1 MKTGLACLKK
11 NLLMCRIFGCIKFS
25 FSLIFLL
32 FSCFFSNAATITSKA
47 TGGAWATGATWI
59 GDVAPAATD
68 DVIIATTGGNVVT
81 IGAAATCTGVLI
93 NSGAILTATTFGLTV
108 NGPWLNNGT
117 YNHGTTSTV
126 TFGGITA
133 AIEPGLG
140 TANFR
145 NISIASGAAMVINTP
160 VTTAGTFVFV
170 TPAASAS
177 NSVTLSSS
185 NTLNVTGAMTLARP
199 TSNTFISKFDVG
211 AGTLTVGGTFTM
223 AATTSTRYSDLA
235 ISTGTA
241 NFNAVTTGTTGCR
254 ILFSDAGVINIA
266 GVVGTSSP
274 TITPSTGTVNYT
286 GLANQGVWASTYYDL
301 HLLEN
306 NIKSLNTGTATI
318 NNVITIDVGTTL
330 NINSRILAFAGS
342 GVHLINNGTFNAST
356 GTINYTGTAAQDILD
371 MTYVNLGFS
380 GAGAKTITD
389 GSTLTITGN
398 WVCSSPTTL
407 TTSTSVLLTGTLS
420 GNGAMVMNTGTI
432 TLQGGWTHTGT
443 FTHGTGLVHY
453 NGAAQS
459 VRGMT
464 YYNLE
469 LSNAGIKTLSNN
481 TAVTNALTINNCT
494 LNYTS
499 RTVTL
504 SGAGTPLVNNGGAI
518 SGTTGTFSFTTSAQ
532 NIPGLTYRN
541 LTFTGLAKTIA
552 DGETLTVGLNWA
564 VGSPTTMTA
573 TASAIV
579 TGLISGSGAITMD
592 TGTITADS
600 SWTNTGV
607 TVPGTSTVYFTN
619 AYAQSLR
626 GNFYNVEFSGAGLK
640 TLSSTT
646 VVNNIM
652 TIGVGSTFSISTL
665 TLSFPATGTPLVNNG
680 TLTGTTGIIV
690 FNGAGTQN
698 VPGLTYRNL
707 TFTGLGEKIITG
719 SPVLVGNLNNSSP
732 MTIATDALVSITG
745 SWVNN
750 NPAQLLTTGSLT
762 LTGSIS
768 GAGAIT
774 MDSGTI
780 TVGTSWTHTGLLTPG
795 TGIVEYNGAGA
806 QSVRGTTYNDLV
818 FTGAGTK
825 TIATGTTITVTN
837 NWSADAPVTMT
848 GSAGANITGNISG
861 SGSITLGSGTI
872 ALEGNWTNNGTWT
885 PGTGLV
891 NYDGATQSVAALNYY
906 RLQISIGGVKTLA
919 GNTAVSNLLTLSSP
933 ATLNLSSFNLTIT
946 GSGTPVVATGTLEP
960 ATSTVFFT
968 NALSTTI
975 PALNY
980 YNLDGTGGAR
990 TLASSGTIGIEGA
1003 FTPGAGA
1010 YTITNS
1016 TIHFNGSAAQT
1027 IPAFNY
1033 HNLNAT
1039 AGDRVLDPLGTIRIS
1054 GIFTPGTGAFT
1065 ITTSTVDFNG
1075 TAAQTIPEFT
1085 FNELF
1090 LSEAGVKTVL
1100 TGNAV
1105 NANTITIQTGAGLS
1119 LEGTSVLN
1127 ITN

>member
-1 MKTGLACLKK
+1 MY
-11 NLLMCRIFGCIKFS
+11 RIFGCRKFS
-25 FSLIFLL
+25 FSLIFLFFFCL
-32 FSCFFSNAATITSKA
+32 FSNAATITSKA
-47 TGGAWATGATWI
+47 TGGAWATGATWV
-59 GDVAPAATD
+59 GDIAPTATD
-68 DVIIATTGGNVVT
+68 DVIIATTGGNIVT
-81 IGAAATCTGVLI
+81 IGAAAVCAGVVI
-93 NSGAILTATTFGLTV
+93 NTSAILTATTFGLTV

-126 TFGGITA
+126 TFGGLAA

-145 NISIASGAAMVINTP
+145 NVSIASGATLLINTP
-160 VTTAGTFVFV
+160 VTAAGTFVFV
-170 TPAASAS
+170 TPATSAS
-177 NSVTLSSS
+177 NSVTISGT

-199 TSNTFISKFDVG
+199 TSNAFTCTFDVG

-223 AATTSTRYSDLA
+223 SATTATRNSVLA
-235 ISTGTA
+235 ISSGTA
-241 NFNAVTTGTTGCR
+241 NFNAVTTGTTGCL
-254 ILFSDAGVINIA
+254 INFSDAGTINIA

-274 TITPSTGTVNYT
+274 SITPSTGTVNYT
-286 GLANQGVWASTYYDL
+286 GLANQGVWASVYYNL
-301 HLLEN
+301 HVLEN
-306 NIKSLNTGTATI
+306 NIKSLNSGTATI
-318 NNVITIDVGTTL
+318 NNVITIDPGTTL

-342 GVHLINNGTFNAST
+342 GVHLVNNGTFNAST
-356 GTINYTGTAAQDILD
+356 GTINYTGAAAQNILE

-380 GAGAKTITD
+380 GVGAKTISD
-389 GSTLTITGN
+389 GTTLTITGN

-420 GNGAMVMNTGTI
+420 GTGAMVMNTGTI

-443 FTHGTGLVHY
+443 FTPGTGLVHY

-469 LSNAGIKTLSNN
+469 LSNAGIKTLSNT
-481 TAVTNALTINNCT
+481 TAITNVLTINNCT
-494 LNYTS
+494 LNYNS
-499 RTVTL
+499 RTITL

-518 SGTTGTFSFTTSAQ
+518 SGTTGTFSFSTSAQ

-541 LTFTGLAKTIA
+541 LTFAGLTKTIA
-552 DGETLTVGLNWA
+552 DGETLTVELNWA
-564 VGSPTTMTA
+564 VGSPTTMA
-573 TASAIV
+573 ASASAVV
-579 TGLISGSGAITMD
+579 TGLISGSGAISMD

-646 VVNNIM
+646 NVTNTM
-652 TIGVGSTFSISTL
+652 TIGLGSTFSIVSL
-665 TLSFPATGTPLVNNG
+665 TLNFSAAGTPLVNNG
-680 TLTGTTGIIV
+680 TLTGTTGIIA
-690 FNGAGTQN
+690 FTGSGIQN

-707 TFTGLGEKIITG
+707 TFTGLGKKIISG
-719 SPVLVGNLNNSSP
+719 NPVLVGNLTNSSP
-732 MTIATDALVSITG
+732 MTIASDALVSITG

-750 NPAQLLTTGSLT
+750 NPAELLSTGSLS

-774 MDSGTI
+774 MGSGAI
-780 TVGTSWTHTGLLTPG
+780 TVGTSFTNTGLLTPG
-795 TGIVEYNGAGA
+795 TGTVEYNGAVA
-806 QSVRGTTYNDLV
+806 QTVRGTSYYDLV

-825 TIATGTTITVTN
+825 SIATATTITVTN
-837 NWSADAPVTMT
+837 NWTTDSPVTMT
-848 GSAGANITGNISG
+848 LTAGANITGNIAG
-861 SGSITLGSGTI
+861 SGSITMGSGTI
-872 ALEGNWTNNGTWT
+872 ALEGNWTNNGTLT

-891 NYDGATQSVAALNYY
+891 NYDGATQSVGALNYY
-906 RLQISIGGVKTLA
+906 RLQTSIGGVKTLA
-919 GNTAVSNLLTLSSP
+919 GNTGVSNLLTISSP
-933 ATLNLSSFNLTIT
+933 ATLNLASFNLTIS
-946 GSGTPVVATGTLEP
+946 GSGTPVVATGTLDP
-960 ATSTVFFT
+960 ATSTVYFT
-968 NALSTTI
+968 NGSSTTI

-990 TLASSGTIGIEGA
+990 TLASSGTIGIAGT

-1010 YTITNS
+1010 YTITGS
-1016 TIHFNGSAAQT
+1016 TIHFNGSSEQT
-1027 IPAFNY
+1027 IPALNY

-1039 AGDRVLDPLGTIRIS
+1039 GGDRVLDPIGTISIS
-1054 GIFTPGTGAFT
+1054 GVFTPGAGAFT

-1075 TAAQTIPEFT
+1075 TAAQNIPEFT

-1090 LSEAGVKTVL
+1090 LSQIGIKTIL

-1105 NANTITIQTGAGLS
+1105 NANSITIQTGAVLD